1 MTFRPPATKPT
12 RRRSRQNDS
21 RRAILTNIAF
31 GLAILAAIALL
42 GSVLA
47 GNWYADHAAPVAS
60 VNGVAISKDAVRAR
74 ASADLARTN
83 RLLDDYDLLRN
94 QGKIT
99 TTDEQQLVSSFSTD
113 PSSVYSTA
121 LSELTQELTL
131 KQYADQHGISV
142 SDSDIQA
149 QIVKDGTLPETRHV
163 KIIAVE
169 PTITAPNS
177 VPTPDDLAAAQRQAQ
192 TYLDEIKIDGKKWDD
207 VFKESQ
213 TDSPVVSSSGDMG
226 MFTKDSLSLDP
237 DFVDAIFNLQSV
249 NDITSIFKGTDDVY
263 RFATVTAI
271 VAPYVDSGWQDTINN
286 SGNGDEYRREAAADA
301 LKAKIQAQVEAQ
313 YVTGATPAR
322 HVQDIFVANGY
333 GSAGD
338 GDEVRAR
345 LIIFAP
351 NHDTTQASSVP
362 TTDPA
367 WADAKARADAAYAAI
382 QKDPS
387 QFAKIAFDSKQ
398 DDDSF
403 LASVAGQLPWLPEP
417 IYEGSASSQ
426 AGLGMIAV
434 PAALFQGNPSL
445 GVQEPIL
452 EPSMGYVLADYQGR
466 RPAPDQRIAD
476 AQLALATGADFAT
489 VAKQYSESDDINNG
503 ADMGWVFKYQLSDD
517 LEGAIFQA
525 PVGGLTRVVQSN
537 DGWHLYKVLAEETRT
552 PDAKQQLELQKLVF
566 STWLNDLTNATNI
579 WTDQEALTAI
589 TPTATP

>member
-1 MTFRPPATKPT
+1 MTFRPPAKNTT
-12 RRRSRQNDS
+12 RRRSRQTDS
-21 RRAILTNIAF
+21 RRAIVTNIAF

-47 GNWYADHAAPVAS
+47 GNWYADHLTPVAS

-74 ASADLARTN
+74 ANADLARVN

-99 TTDEQQLVSSFSTD
+99 TTDEQQLVSSYSTE
-113 PSSVYSTA
+113 PSSVYSSA
-121 LSELTQELTL
+121 LSELTEQLTL
-131 KQYADQHGISV
+131 QQYADQHGISV
-142 SDSDIQA
+142 SDSDVQA
-149 QIVKDGTLPETRHV
+149 QIAKDGTLPESRHV
-163 KIIAVE
+163 KVIAVE
-169 PTITAPNS
+169 PTITPPNS
-177 VPTPDDLAAAQRQAQ
+177 VPTPEDMAAGQRQAQ
-192 TYLDEIKIDGKKWDD
+192 AYRDEITIDGKNWDD

-213 TDSPVVSSSGDMG
+213 TDNPVVSSSGDMG
-226 MFTKDSLSLDP
+226 MYTKDTLGFDP
-237 DFVDAIFNLQSV
+237 DFVDAIFSLKNV
-249 NDITSIFKGTDDVY
+249 NDITTVFKGSDGIY

-271 VAPYVDSGWQDTINN
+271 VAPYVDSGWQDAINS
-286 SGNGDEYRREAAADA
+286 SGNGDEYQRVATAEA

-313 YVTGATPAR
+313 YVTGASPAR
-322 HVQDIFVANGY
+322 QVQDIFVSNGY

-338 GDEVRAR
+338 GDEIRAR

-351 NHDTTQASSVP
+351 NHDATNASSVP

-387 QFAKIAFDSKQ
+387 QFGKIAYDSKQ
-398 DDDSF
+398 NDDSY
-403 LASVAGQLPWLPEP
+403 LASVAGQLPWLPET
-417 IYEGSASSQ
+417 IYEGNAASQ

-445 GVQEPIL
+445 GLQPPIL

-489 VAKQYSESDDINNG
+489 VAKEYSESDDVNNG
-503 ADMGWVFKYQLSDD
+503 ANLGWVFKYQLSDD
-517 LEGAIFQA
+517 LESAIFQA
-525 PVGGLTRVVQSN
+525 PVGGLTRVVLSN
-537 DGWHLYKVLAEETRT
+537 DGWHLYKVLAAETRA
-552 PDAKQQLELQKLVF
+552 PDATQQLKLKKLVF
-566 STWLNDLTNATNI
+566 PGWLNDLTTATNI
-579 WTDQEALTAI
+579 WTDQAALTAI